1 MAVVTKNFSGRSL
14 LSKIQ
19 GLLGSMLAYGR
30 ARLHLGCEQ
39 FDLEN

>member
-1 MAVVTKNFSGRSL
+1 MALVTENFTGGSL

-19 GLLGSMLAYGR
+19 GPLGNMLAYGR
-30 ARLHLGCEQ
+30 ARLLGCGQ